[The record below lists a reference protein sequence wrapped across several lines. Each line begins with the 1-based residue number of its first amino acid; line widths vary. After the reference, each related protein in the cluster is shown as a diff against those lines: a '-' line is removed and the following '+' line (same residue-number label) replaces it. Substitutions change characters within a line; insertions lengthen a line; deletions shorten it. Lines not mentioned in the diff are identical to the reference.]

1 MTESTSFRNIL
12 DGVSGKRLLQG
23 LVIGVV
29 GTIGFGFGLG
39 GWTLSGTV
47 AEKVQIAEDSAIV
60 AALAPI
66 CADRFEKAA
75 TAENGMVAEL
85 KGVNAWERNTH
96 LMTAGWAT
104 FAGGAEPEYMVAREC
119 ANLLNVAYKFE

>member
-1 MTESTSFRNIL
+1 MTESTSIRNIL

-47 AEKVQIAEDSAIV
+47 AERVQVAEDAAVV
-60 AALAPI
+60 AVLAPI
-66 CADRFEKAA
+66 CAERFEKAA

-85 KGVNAWERNTH
+85 RGVNAWERNTH
-96 LMTAGWAT
+96 LMQAGWAT
-104 FAGGAEPEYMVAREC
+104 FPGGEKPEYMVAREC
-119 ANLLNVAYKFE
+119 ASLLNMAYKFE